1 MVNKLKSKVGFILGG
16 MVVIAV
22 LGLFLCYYYLAPNSY
37 LAIDVNPSIEFKTN
51 RLNQVVSINP
61 VNDDA
66 KNLLAGYELKDKHI
80 EKVIQDIVD
89 RMVLTGYL
97 TPEKDNMI
105 LITVEDKNTS
115 LNLLNNVKEDLV
127 NTLSDRK
134 LEVEVMEQ
142 SIDITADDIQE
153 AHNNN
158 ISAGKLAII
167 NKIMKFDKSITV
179 EELSEV
185 SILDMIAYA
194 NLYNIELDDLLDDF
208 DDVEDYVFEDNFDKE
223 DTLKQDSTHKGDSL
237 KISEGKLKDSKYVR
251 DVSIDSEDDSDEE
264 SYNDNQDEDYEY
276 DDDQDKDY
284 DDDDDDDRSDA
295 KYHDHNKIKDV
306 NDYKDI
312 KDRADITDKE
322 EDDVYEDTD
331 DNEDEDDKDV
341 KDDKDDED
349 DEDNKD
355 DEGDSDE
362 YGDSAAKQGENKD
375 SNHIVDQDDDD
386 ERDDEEEQ
394 EDDQDHD
401 DDDDGDEKEED

>member
-1 MVNKLKSKVGFILGG
+1 MVNKIKSKVGFILGG
-16 MVVIAV
+16 MVAIAV

-105 LITVEDKNTS
+105 LITVENKNTS
-115 LNLLNNVKEDLV
+115 LNLLNDVKEDLM

-142 SIDITADDIQE
+142 SIDITADVIQE

-194 NLYNIELDDLLDDF
+194 NLYDIELDELLDDF
-208 DDVEDYVFEDNFDKE
+208 DDVEDYVFEDNIDKE
-223 DTLKQDSTHKGDSL
+223 DTLKQDSTHKVDSI

-251 DVSIDSEDDSDEE
+251 DVSIDPEDDSDEE

-276 DDDQDKDY
+276 
-284 DDDDDDDRSDA
+284 DDDDDDRSDA

-322 EDDVYEDTD
+322 DDDDYEDTEDND
-331 DNEDEDDKDV
+331 DNDDEDDKDNKDD

-349 DEDNKD
+349 DE
-355 DEGDSDE
+355 GDSDE
-362 YGDSAAKQGENKD
+362 YRDRAAKQGENKD
-375 SNHIVDQDDDD
+375 SDHIVDQDDDD

-401 DDDDGDEKEED
+401 NDDDGDEKEED